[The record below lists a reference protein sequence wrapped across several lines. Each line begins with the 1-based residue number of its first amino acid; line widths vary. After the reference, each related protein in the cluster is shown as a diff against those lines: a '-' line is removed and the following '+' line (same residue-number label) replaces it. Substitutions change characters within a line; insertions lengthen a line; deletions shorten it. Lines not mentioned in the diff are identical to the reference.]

1 MSIDADL
8 AKLGPLG
15 VLAGTWEGQPGTDV
29 APGDPDRNTT
39 ALSKF
44 RERMTFEPIGLVDN
58 HDQNLYGLRYSTLAW
73 RIDEV
78 DPFHQEVGYWLWDA
92 DAKQVMRCFVIPRGI
107 SLIAGGHVEPDAREF
122 ELAAVLG
129 SPSFGICSNPYLDR
143 EFKTLRFVMKVSILG
158 PDRFAYDEDT
168 VLEMPGR
175 GVFHHTDANTLSRVR
190 A

>member
-73 RIDEV
+73 RVDEV
-78 DPFHQEVGYWLWDA
+78 DPFHQEVGYWLWER
-92 DAKQVMRCFVIPRGI
+92 VPRAAVRRTEAARGHCPRAYDG
-107 SLIAGGHVEPDAREF
+107 AGGHA
-122 ELAAVLG
+122 
-129 SPSFGICSNPYLDR
+129 
-143 EFKTLRFVMKVSILG
+143 LR
-158 PDRFAYDEDT
+158 
-168 VLEMPGR
+168 
-175 GVFHHTDANTLSRVR
+175 
-190 A
+190 